1 MPRYLAGNMPWWLAR
16 TNTVVWIVTAIP
28 AVIFGRVWL
37 MALWMAWVLVLFAW
51 GYRSWRAAGSPA
63 FDEPQRLEFW
73 PSTLKSLWPERDR
86 K

>member
-1 MPRYLAGNMPWWLAR
+1 MPRYLVGAMPWWLVR
-16 TNTVVWIVTAIP
+16 TNTVVCILTVTP
-28 AVIFGRVWL
+28 AVLLGHAWTL
-37 MALWMAWVLVLFAW
+37 ALWMAWVLGVFVW

-73 PSTLKSLWPERDR
+73 PATLKSLWPERDQ